1 MNSYKERET
10 EMGDCLRFLILWEI
24 SCTTNKAMFGLGMN
38 VRTVELWQVR
48 TMDVAGSWGG
58 IKEKYRFGLVS
69 TCDLCYP
76 VYNKRWK

>member
-24 SCTTNKAMFGLGMN
+24 GCTTNKAMFGLGMN
-38 VRTVELWQVR
+38 VRTVELGQVR

-58 IKEKYRFGLVS
+58 NKGEVQVWACQYVRFVLSCV
-69 TCDLCYP
+69 
-76 VYNKRWK
+76 